1 MLAPI
6 CNRIRGL
13 LESFSW
19 LPPLVARVTV
29 GWIFLVSGW
38 GKLHHLDKVTGF
50 FADLGLPAPAFQAHL
65 VASMEFAGGLLL
77 IAGLFT
83 RLACAPL
90 FVIRAVAIATA
101 KRGELHGF
109 TDLAGFSEY
118 LYMVLLFWLAVV
130 GPGPLALD
138 TFIAK
143 RLKRL
148 D

>member
-1 MLAPI
+1 MLAQI
-6 CNRIRGL
+6 CNRVLGL
-13 LESFSW
+13 LESFTW
-19 LPPLVARVTV
+19 LPPLVARITV

-38 GKLHHLDKVTGF
+38 GKFHHLDKVTGF

-65 VASMEFAGGLLL
+65 VASLEFAGGLLL

-90 FVIRAVAIATA
+90 FVIMAVAIATA
-101 KRGELHGF
+101 KQGELHGF

-118 LYMVLLFWLAVV
+118 LYLVLLFWLAVV